1 MRIRIE
7 MEWNGGM
14 YGMEVD
20 STRDPIIGWMIIVYE
35 QHYTVQS
42 VLSSRGQGGV
52 RVREGERER
61 ERKRGQ
67 REQGQGKS

>member
-7 MEWNGGM
+7 MEWIGGM
-14 YGMEVD
+14 YGLEVD

-42 VLSSRGQGGV
+42 VLS
-52 RVREGERER
+52 
-61 ERKRGQ
+61 
-67 REQGQGKS
+67 

>member
-52 RVREGERER
+52 RVREGEKDSEKKIV
-61 ERKRGQ
+61 EVV
-67 REQGQGKS
+67 

>member
-7 MEWNGGM
+7 MEWIGGM
-14 YGMEVD
+14 YGLEVD

-52 RVREGERER
+52 RVRERG
-61 ERKRGQ
+61 RKRGQ
-67 REQGQGKS
+67 REKKRAKGE